1 MRCQVTDE
9 TYIKVKG
16 NWTYFYRAVDKN
28 GKTIKKYIENT
39 NSIIQAH
46 TCLNLYD

>member
-1 MRCQVTDE
+1 MPSHAFTMRCQVTDE

-28 GKTIKKYIENT
+28 GKTIKKSSFPLNT
-39 NSIIQAH
+39 SF
-46 TCLNLYD
+46 